1 MRKRIE
7 RLNVSEKAESKP
19 VPAGPKPQLKLF
31 GKWETA
37 SIPVTDLG
45 LKPYIN
51 LDARAVPRTAGRL
64 RKTFHKSKAHIVER
78 LALHMLVPGHTGKKH
93 KRTSGPLGGAFYNV
107 LTHVEKALDIV
118 EKSEN
123 KNPVEVL
130 VKAIENSALREEII
144 SYQVGSIVAREG
156 VISAPQRRVDKVLRF
171 FAQGTYNKTFGKKNS
186 LAKAL
191 SEEIIAASKG
201 TDCFAIREKERIERE
216 ATGAR

>member
-1 MRKRIE
+1 
-7 RLNVSEKAESKP
+7 
-19 VPAGPKPQLKLF
+19 
-31 GKWETA
+31 
-37 SIPVTDLG
+37 
-45 LKPYIN
+45 
-51 LDARAVPRTAGRL
+51 
-64 RKTFHKSKAHIVER
+64 
-78 LALHMLVPGHTGKKH
+78 MLVPGHTGKKH